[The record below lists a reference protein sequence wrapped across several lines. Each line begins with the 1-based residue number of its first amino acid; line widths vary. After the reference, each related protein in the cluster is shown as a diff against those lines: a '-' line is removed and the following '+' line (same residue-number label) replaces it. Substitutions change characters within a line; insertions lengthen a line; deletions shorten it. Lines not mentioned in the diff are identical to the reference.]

1 MAYSVHG
8 SMVTQTPDE
17 IRYEVVEDPRE
28 PGWILVLPLADLD
41 AAWVESSTRG
51 ALDHGSIIVRSLAVR
66 EFEACGRWPQ
76 TVSRFS

>member
-51 ALDHGSIIVRSLAVR
+51 ALDHGYDCAPLAR
-66 EFEACGRWPQ
+66 TRHP
-76 TVSRFS
+76 THPRNHHDH